1 MNIQNLPLSKLVPS
15 PANVR
20 KTDRSNGIEQLAAS
34 IKAHGLLQNVQVKE
48 AANGQFEVVAGGRR
62 LAALKLLAKHKEI
75 EADHPVPCNVLD
87 GEDTTEIS
95 LAENEIRQA
104 MHPADQFD
112 AFKALADGDMSEDD
126 IAARFGVPPLVV
138 RQRLKLANVSAKIIA
153 AYRKGELDLE
163 CVMAFAVTDDHKAQE
178 RVWKAWRSYPEYQR
192 EAENIRA
199 MLTEQHIDADSK
211 LARFVTVKAYEKAGG
226 SVIRDLFDADS
237 EGWLTDA
244 ELLNRLA
251 TEKLAAVQAKLIE
264 DGWKWADIMPDIDYS
279 ALHRFER
286 LRASRNAD
294 DGKDGFTD
302 KQKAKSGCIIAIG
315 YGGKLEVHAGLLRPE
330 DAKAERKAAA
340 AKNKGKDGEP
350 KGKDPNALSA
360 SLIESLT
367 AHQTAALAAK
377 LANNPKVALV
387 AVVHALAIDALFD
400 PSPFTPAL
408 KISGTVTYFG
418 AAADE
423 TDKAASAKE
432 QADATSAATKG
443 MPKNPEKLWDWLLGK
458 DQKELLALLAVC
470 AAACV
475 DTIQKANRSTD
486 DSIAVR
492 AGELAKA
499 LKLDMADYWQPT
511 AAGYFSRVSKE
522 QTLAAIEQACGAGA
536 KAGFVTLK
544 KAALADAAE
553 KKLKGSR
560 WLPEIL
566 RAA

>member
-1 MNIQNLPLSKLVPS
+1 MNIQNLPLSQLVPS

-62 LAALKLLAKHKEI
+62 LAALRLLAKHKEI
-75 EADHPVPCNVLD
+75 EADHPVPCNVLN
-87 GEDTTEIS
+87 GEDVTEIS
-95 LAENEIRQA
+95 LAENEIRHA
-104 MHPADQFD
+104 MHPADQFE
-112 AFKALADGDMSEDD
+112 AFKALADGGMSEDD

-178 RVWKAWRSYPEYQR
+178 RVWKVWRSYPEYQR

-211 LARFVTVKAYEKAGG
+211 LALFVTVKAYEKAGG
-226 SVIRDLFDADS
+226 SVIRDLFEADS

-251 TEKLAAVQAKLIE
+251 KEKLAAVQAKLIE
-264 DGWKWADIMPDIDYS
+264 GGWKWADIMPDIDYS

-286 LRASRNAD
+286 LRASRND
-294 DGKDGFTD
+294 DDDKDGFTA
-302 KQKAKSGCIIAIG
+302 KQKAKSGCIVAVG
-315 YGGKLEVHAGLLRPE
+315 HGGKLDVHAGLLRPE

-340 AKNKGKDGEP
+340 KNRGKDGEP

-377 LANNPKVALV
+377 LAHNPKVALV

-475 DTIQKANRSTD
+475 DTIQKRGTD

-492 AGELAKA
+492 TAELAEA

-522 QTLAAIEQACGAGA
+522 QTLAAIGQACGAGA

-544 KAALADAAE
+544 KAALAEAAE

-560 WLPEIL
+560 WLPELL

>member
-48 AANGQFEVVAGGRR
+48 AANGQFEVIAGGRR
-62 LAALKLLAKHKEI
+62 LAALRLLAKRKEI

-87 GEDTTEIS
+87 GEDMTEIS

-126 IAARFGVPPLVV
+126 IAARFGVPPLAV

-163 CVMAFAVTDDHKAQE
+163 CIMAFAVTDDHKAQE

-211 LARFVTVKAYEKAGG
+211 LALFVTVKAYEKAGG

-286 LRASRNAD
+286 LRASRND
-294 DGKDGFTD
+294 DDDKDSFTD

-315 YGGKLEVHAGLLRPE
+315 LRRQAGSACRVAAARRCEGRTQSRCGQEQGQGWRAEGQRPE
-330 DAKAERKAAA
+330 RSQRQPHRKPDSPP
-340 AKNKGKDGEP
+340 DG
-350 KGKDPNALSA
+350 
-360 SLIESLT
+360 
-367 AHQTAALAAK
+367 
-377 LANNPKVALV
+377 
-387 AVVHALAIDALFD
+387 
-400 PSPFTPAL
+400 
-408 KISGTVTYFG
+408 G
-418 AAADE
+418 ARR
-423 TDKAASAKE
+423 
-432 QADATSAATKG
+432 QAGAQSEG
-443 MPKNPEKLWDWLLGK
+443 GLGRRG
-458 DQKELLALLAVC
+458 AC
-470 AAACV
+470 AGDRC
-475 DTIQKANRSTD
+475 
-486 DSIAVR
+486 AVR
-492 AGELAKA
+492 PVPLH
-499 LKLDMADYWQPT
+499 P
-511 AAGYFSRVSKE
+511 
-522 QTLAAIEQACGAGA
+522 GAEDQRHRDLFRG
-536 KAGFVTLK
+536 
-544 KAALADAAE
+544 
-553 KKLKGSR
+553 R
-560 WLPEIL
+560 CQ
-566 RAA
+566 RNR